1 MPPISAQANYRHGV
15 GVGIRDSDD
24 AEFVH
29 NQIMIV
35 GRLVVDDRPRDL
47 FGVEHHFVD
56 VGQSERL
63 KRCVSRSTSPPGGS
77 ALDPEMADL
86 TANGIGQGLQDARC
100 VCRFGDNHPAVVSR
114 LGNLLDTGG
123 NRLARG

>member
-1 MPPISAQANYRHGV
+1 MALDVQIAGSSE
-15 GVGIRDSDD
+15 DSGDT
-24 AEFVH
+24 EIVL
-29 NQIMIV
+29 NQIMII
-35 GRLVVDDRPRDL
+35 GRLIVDDRPRVL
-47 FGVEHHFVD
+47 FGEEHHFVD

-63 KRCVSRSTSPPGGS
+63 KPCVSRFTSPPEGS

-86 TANGIGQGLQDARC
+86 TANGIGQGLKNARC

-114 LGNLLDTGG
+114 LGNLLNTGS